1 MPIVI
6 HELIIRAQ
14 VGQINSA
21 STPALNDE
29 ERPSKTS
36 PSVSTVSTAVEQVM
50 DILKRQKER

>member
-21 STPALNDE
+21 STTASNDE
-29 ERPSKTS
+29 ERPPQTS
-36 PSVSTVSTAVEQVM
+36 PSVATISTAVEQVM